1 MVDAKTTVCCIVGD
15 PVEHSLSP
23 AMHNAAYRELGLNWV
38 YVAFGVKDVENS
50 VRGIRALGV
59 RGASVTIPHK
69 VEVMRHLDK
78 LDPVAEWIGSVNT
91 IVNDRGTLTGM
102 NTDGAGAMKALV
114 GAGVEL
120 KEKRA
125 LLIGSGGAARAVAIT
140 LGAKAG
146 LASMEILGVIEDE
159 LSALSADVNDKAGTK
174 CEWGM
179 MDGDRLKRAMET
191 AGLVIHCTPIG
202 MSPHEGESVIPKQLL
217 RDDLALMDI
226 VYNPRETKLIQDAT
240 AAGCKV
246 VHGFEMLLNQGV
258 LQFEAWTKKPA
269 PVGVMRK
276 ALEDWLAG

>member
-1 MVDAKTTVCCIVGD
+1 MVDAKTTVCCIIGD

-23 AMHNAAYRELGLNWV
+23 AMHNAAYEELGLNWV

-102 NTDGAGAMKALV
+102 NTDGAGAMKALTD
-114 GAGVEL
+114 AGVEL

-125 LLIGSGGAARAVAIT
+125 LLVGSGGAARAVAIT

-159 LSALSADVNDKAGTK
+159 LKALCADVNDKAGTK

-191 AGLVIHCTPIG
+191 AGLVIHCTP
-202 MSPHEGESVIPKQLL
+202 
-217 RDDLALMDI
+217 MDI
-226 VYNPRETKLIQDAT
+226 VYNPRETKLIQDAA

-269 PVGVMRK
+269 PVHVMRK
-276 ALEDWLAG
+276 ALEDWLDG